1 MITTHLI
8 TRESYERNGK
18 QMVAECG
25 KRSGGMTTINDQ
37 ATCKECLD
45 A

>member
-1 MITTHLI
+1 MTTHLI

-25 KRSGGMTTINDQ
+25 KRSGSMTTIPSQ

-45 A
+45 S